1 MTEAKYKSNFEHIKD
16 TPYLTLMG
24 ELWGVFCE
32 NFGENQTHY
41 NRSKLYVYILESSQS
56 ITEVK

>member
-1 MTEAKYKSNFEHIKD
+1 MIAGTESEYYLDDWPTND

-32 NFGENQTHY
+32 Y
-41 NRSKLYVYILESSQS
+41 L
-56 ITEVK
+56 